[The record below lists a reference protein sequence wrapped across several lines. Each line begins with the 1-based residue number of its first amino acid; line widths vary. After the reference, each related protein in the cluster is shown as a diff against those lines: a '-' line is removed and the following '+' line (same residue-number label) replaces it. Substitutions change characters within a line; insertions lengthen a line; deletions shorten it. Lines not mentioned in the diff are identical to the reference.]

1 VRLNLH
7 RRGLSLRGNLI
18 NVVQRVAPSNNSSG
32 SLAFCLLAAT
42 ALLLTS
48 FSVLAKER
56 LSWEYTG
63 YEKLATLFDSEP
75 GPLYGERENR
85 RTYQLRFVVQGESLE
100 DWTEILEIMST
111 WRKHEPENVQLWLDR
126 FKTQG
131 NETCPSNWTTIDEQ
145 ASSIIFRRTAKN
157 CEGFDDQDALY
168 KVLYGK
174 KKVFLIFATMKG
186 EMDETSRDGYLTV
199 LREAEIRY

>member
-1 VRLNLH
+1 MKGDLVNAVH
-7 RRGLSLRGNLI
+7 
-18 NVVQRVAPSNNSSG
+18 RVASSKNSPSSLAVG
-32 SLAFCLLAAT
+32 SLAAI

-63 YEKLATLFDSEP
+63 YEKLATLFESEP

-85 RTYQLRFVVQGESLE
+85 RTYHLRFVVEGESLE

-111 WRKHEPENVQLWLDR
+111 WRKHEPESVQLWLER
-126 FKTQG
+126 FQAQG
-131 NETCPSNWTTIDEQ
+131 NETCPSKWTTIDEQ

-157 CEGFDDQDALY
+157 CQGFDDQDALY
-168 KVLYGK
+168 KVMYGK

-186 EMDETSRDGYLTV
+186 EMDETSRDGYLAV
-199 LREAEIRY
+199 LRDAEIRY